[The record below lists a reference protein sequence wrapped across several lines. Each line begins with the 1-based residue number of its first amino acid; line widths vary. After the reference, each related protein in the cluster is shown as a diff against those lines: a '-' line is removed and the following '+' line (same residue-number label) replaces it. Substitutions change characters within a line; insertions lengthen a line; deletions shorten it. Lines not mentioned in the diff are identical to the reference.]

1 MVLCKCLTLFSAFLS
16 ISQHSPNGHMPEQQ
30 WQTTPFILH
39 TCIILYYVRCFG
51 WAVGGSWQLAQR
63 CPEIGRDAW
72 ATCPFEVCNYLK
84 NLKNRTDRILQNHTY
99 NQLYPLFCIVLILLY
114 PFVTAVTPWLCCM
127 WLHVGKNVNWMKRRG
142 RRLKKKPRK
151 SRTHPKQSAQPENW
165 T

>member
-1 MVLCKCLTLFSAFLS
+1 MVLNPLKQFLTLFSAFP
-16 ISQHSPNGHMPEQQ
+16 QMV
-30 WQTTPFILH
+30 
-39 TCIILYYVRCFG
+39 TCLNRNDKLLPSHLYHVPCFG

-99 NQLYPLFCIVLILLY
+99 NQLCPLFCIVLILLY